1 MDKNM
6 KLNVNTKIKVHE
18 THPLYAGRV
27 GYFQSFGQGL
37 IAGCLVLSSKPLK
50 PKEAG
55 KLFSVEKE
63 FCVLI

>member
-1 MDKNM
+1 M

-37 IAGCLVLSSKPLK
+37 IAGFLVLSSKPLK
-50 PKEAG
+50 PKEAA
-55 KLFSVEKE
+55 KLS
-63 FCVLI
+63 